1 MVTLETE
8 ILIHPVLLTRYP
20 WLVVSSIIPWKKKGR
35 VCLRL
40 YIKTKLYKLYMK
52 MECKPGE
59 IIPQLL
65 LLASAEVWEVLWSN
79 TVVGCSDF

>member
-1 MVTLETE
+1 MVTLATE
-8 ILIHPVLLTRYP
+8 ILLHSVLLTRCP
-20 WLVVSSIIPWKKKGR
+20 WLVVSSVIPWKEKGR

-59 IIPQLL
+59 IILQLL

-79 TVVGCSDF
+79 IVVSCSVF